1 MMQWQE
7 LETQI
12 TISYFSGIK
21 LQTFSTAKNTCK
33 YGISHGYYRKLLYNL
48 ETFDI
53 QTYTV
58 FFKYAPGTFSF
69 PSVRKNLTIT
79 FECSVLGV

>member
-58 FFKYAPGTFSF
+58 FLNMPPGHLVFLLFAKT
-69 PSVRKNLTIT
+69 
-79 FECSVLGV
+79 